1 MTIQSIQKS
10 LQRYKRKEFSPSDFP
25 AFHRAGVL
33 VPLLPQPY
41 GVSVLLTVRTDTVE
55 THKGQ
60 ISFPG
65 GMMDKR
71 DKSAIETA
79 LRESAEEIGLKSED
93 VEVLGLLDD
102 AVVPSRFIIT
112 PVVGLVQTRPLGKP
126 SETEVAEV
134 FEVPLAFF
142 VDDKNCER
150 REREF
155 NGRRFPLWFYNYNGK
170 VIWGATA
177 GIIRNLLAVQLSK
190 G

>member
-1 MTIQSIQKS
+1 MTIQSIQTN

-25 AFHRAGVL
+25 GFHRAGVL
-33 VPLLPQPY
+33 VPLLPTPN
-41 GVSVLLTVRTDTVE
+41 GVSVLLTVRTDSVE

-65 GMMDKR
+65 GMMDKN
-71 DKSAIETA
+71 DKDAIDTA

-102 AVVPSRFIIT
+102 SVVPSRFIIT
-112 PVVGLVQTRPLGKP
+112 PVVGLVHTRPLGKP

-134 FEVPLAFF
+134 FDVPLAFF
-142 VDDKNCER
+142 ADDKNCER
-150 REREF
+150 REREVD
-155 NGRRFPLWFYNYNGK
+155 GRRFPLWFYNYNGK

-177 GIIRNLLAVQLSK
+177 AILRNLVKLQSTSN
-190 G
+190 